1 MWILIALDFAEM
13 VTGCS
18 WIMHIRLNK
27 NGGQR
32 SPGLHRHNVNAV
44 NFVSAWRWTTL
55 THSKNI
61 CTVETRCQRSLG
73 PALTR
78 CLHYLGQQWPVRDCK
93 HWGSL
98 MRVKINNSAK
108 NLWIYVSFTFL
119 PNISNIHIFK
129 RVYKNVEFLI
139 LIYYIILVCMLTR
152 IFRALLS
159 NIFAKSIKES
169 GVFFLRKSG

>member
-1 MWILIALDFAEM
+1 M

-78 CLHYLGQQWPVRDCK
+78 CLHYLGQQWPVMDCK

-98 MRVKINNSAK
+98 MRVKRNNSMK
-108 NLWIYVSFTFL
+108 NLWIYVSFSFL

-139 LIYYIILVCMLTR
+139 LIYSWSACWHAFFELCFR
-152 IFRALLS
+152 ISSQSRS
-159 NIFAKSIKES
+159 KK
-169 GVFFLRKSG
+169 VVVFLRKSG